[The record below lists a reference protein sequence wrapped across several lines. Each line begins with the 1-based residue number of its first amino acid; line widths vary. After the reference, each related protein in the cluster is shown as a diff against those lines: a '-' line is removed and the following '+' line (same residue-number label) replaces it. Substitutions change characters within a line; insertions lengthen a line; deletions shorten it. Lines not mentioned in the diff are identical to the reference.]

1 MDVPSDPRHLELG
14 PSFPYNLRA
23 RNGSRSMSLRLTLG
37 VAALLLAG
45 CVGSNVPYRPYATPD
60 GRELR
65 PVQEVRSDPIRD
77 EVELRHGEVP
87 GATISMHATDED
99 SDYITVTRR
108 EHQFLL
114 DRVHRNDDG
123 TVRNAWNAYAKDM
136 NGTLG
141 AGTVR
146 EAPRL
151 LTPEERMK
159 KRSEK
164 GEGEGED
171 AAPKAADKPAEK
183 GDAMEKKE

>member
-1 MDVPSDPRHLELG
+1 
-14 PSFPYNLRA
+14 
-23 RNGSRSMSLRLTLG
+23 MSLRLTLG